1 MPPPGT
7 WLRQV
12 HGAGVVVV
20 DAPGQHA
27 GAEAD
32 AAVTTTPGCTLA
44 VRTADCAP
52 VALLSD
58 GGVGIVHAG
67 WRGLLLGVV
76 EAAVDRLADLGV
88 APGGV
93 RAEVGPCIRA
103 GCYEFGGDGR
113 HDLAAR
119 YGDGVLATT
128 VWGTP
133 SLDLVAGVRAALEE
147 AGVASVAVVGGCT
160 ACDTTWYS
168 HRARAEAARQASFVW
183 LQA

>member
-1 MPPPGT
+1 M
-7 WLRQV
+7 
-12 HGAGVVVV
+12 HGADVVVV
-20 DAPGQHA
+20 EAPGQHA

-32 AAVTTTPGCTLA
+32 AAVTATPGCTLA
-44 VRTADCAP
+44 VRTADCVP
-52 VALLSD
+52 VALLAE

-76 EAAVDRLADLGV
+76 ESAVHCLADLGV
-88 APGGV
+88 APASASA
-93 RAEVGPCIRA
+93 RVGPCIRA

-113 HDLAAR
+113 DELAAR
-119 YGDGVLATT
+119 YGDSVLATT

-133 SLDLVAGVRAALEE
+133 SLDLVAGVRAALTG
-147 AGVASVAVVGGCT
+147 AGVGSVTVVGGCT

-168 HRARAEAARQASFVW
+168 HRARGEAARQASFVW